1 MSKNKSGLYTEYIDL
16 LDMNIESLQ
25 AGINAGLLGI
35 APGLLGMA
43 PDNKK
48 LVYSEDEQQA
58 RFYAV
63 CNITHAIDHI
73 TRAKRLIEAVRCG
86 ESKFIRGQI
95 QEDEALDEMSRI

>member
-1 MSKNKSGLYTEYIDL
+1 MSKNKSDLYTEYIDL
-16 LDMNIESLQ
+16 LDINIESLQ
-25 AGINAGLLGI
+25 AGINAGLLG
-35 APGLLGMA
+35 MDF
-43 PDNKK
+43 DNKG
-48 LVYSEDEQQA
+48 LVDSEDEQQA

-95 QEDEALDEMSRI
+95 QEDEVLDEMSRI

>member
-1 MSKNKSGLYTEYIDL
+1 MSKNKSDLYTEYIDL

-25 AGINAGLLGI
+25 AGINAGLLG
-35 APGLLGMA
+35 MD

-58 RFYAV
+58 RFYTV

-86 ESKFIRGQI
+86 ESEFIRGQI